1 MLLYAKRKWVFSS
14 YLSESH
20 LSEKLESLGALGMA
34 TAAPTAASEAAAAA
48 DSELLL
54 KLLEAVV

>member
-1 MLLYAKRKWVFSS
+1 MPPYIKRKWVFSS

-34 TAAPTAASEAAAAA
+34 APAASEAAAAA